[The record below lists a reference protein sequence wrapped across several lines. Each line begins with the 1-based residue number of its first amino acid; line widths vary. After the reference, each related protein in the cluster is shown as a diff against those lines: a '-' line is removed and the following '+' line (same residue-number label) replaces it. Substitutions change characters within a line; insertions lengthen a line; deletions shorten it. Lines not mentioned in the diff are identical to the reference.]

1 MRMSHTAGMS
11 LLLVAGLV
19 LSACARPPETSL
31 AATPVPMTA
40 SAQRSAQQSA
50 VAADTLPR
58 VLVHKSPTCGCCGL
72 WVDHLRQA
80 GFPVEVRDQD
90 NIHPLKERLGIPFG
104 KGSCHTAQID
114 GYVIEGHVPVEDI
127 KRLLA
132 ERPQARGLTLPG
144 MPAGSPGMEMP
155 DGRVEPY
162 TVELIATDGSTRPFA
177 QHGGAGSR

>member
-1 MRMSHTAGMS
+1 M
-11 LLLVAGLV
+11 
-19 LSACARPPETSL
+19 
-31 AATPVPMTA
+31 
-40 SAQRSAQQSA
+40 
-50 VAADTLPR
+50 
-58 VLVHKSPTCGCCGL
+58 LVHKSPTCGCCGL
-72 WVDHLRQA
+72 WVDRLRQA

-90 NIHPLKERLGIPFG
+90 NIHPIKERLGIPFG